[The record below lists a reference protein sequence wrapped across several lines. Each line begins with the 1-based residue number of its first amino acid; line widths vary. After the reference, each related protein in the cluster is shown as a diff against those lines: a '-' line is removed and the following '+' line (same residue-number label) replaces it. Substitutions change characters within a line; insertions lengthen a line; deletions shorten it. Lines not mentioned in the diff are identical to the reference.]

1 MPNLRNKFVYFFEN
15 DNLLKKLLL
24 LFMIFDWF
32 IISSNMVDIIENEG
46 LIGGPRLDAL
56 PETAVHFPKL
66 EDALLHLGKTL
77 TFIQVSEQ
85 GHASIRLRKGR

>member
-1 MPNLRNKFVYFFEN
+1 MPSPSNEFVYFFEN

-46 LIGGPRLDAL
+46 LL
-56 PETAVHFPKL
+56 
-66 EDALLHLGKTL
+66 
-77 TFIQVSEQ
+77 
-85 GHASIRLRKGR
+85 